1 MGERKLEERNERN
14 PSGRPFGQCVQDA
27 QPMKGVHFLWTE
39 LEFNCKYSTP
49 FLGSFFSLSSSSTMV
64 DIALIVESLDSIDYK
79 QYVIG
84 FTCLIFGF
92 EQYLK

>member
-1 MGERKLEERNERN
+1 
-14 PSGRPFGQCVQDA
+14 
-27 QPMKGVHFLWTE
+27 
-39 LEFNCKYSTP
+39 
-49 FLGSFFSLSSSSTMV
+49 MV
-64 DIALIVESLDSIDYK
+64 DIAHLVESLDSIDYK